1 MDFFL
6 RDGDETRLKNAQLAD
21 DMDLIYSTRHIG
33 PWGPELVAVA
43 MRSGAHVCWYCQELF
58 NEGRSQLRPIE
69 VRHGYTLI
77 LMHAGCIG
85 KKPRSAAVFNDLVR
99 GHQMRR
105 EATKIVKGSA
115 ALDAIR
121 GESDS
126 PMSLDPELFASAR
139 KALAEDNAASIA
151 DGYTPPGAP
160 EEGPFEQLDE
170 PLIQLAEGLDTVRS
184 RETLSSDDGD
194 NGAA

>member
-21 DMDLIYSTRHIG
+21 EMDLLYSKNHIG
-33 PWGPELVAVA
+33 PWGPELVACA

-58 NEGRSQLRPIE
+58 NENRSQLRQIE

-85 KKPRSAAVFNDLVR
+85 KKPRTAQVFNDLVR

-105 EATKIVKGSA
+105 EATRIVKGSA
-115 ALDAIR
+115 VLDEAR
-121 GESDS
+121 GVSNS
-126 PMSLDPELFASAR
+126 PMSLDSELFASAR
-139 KALAEDNAASIA
+139 QALIAEGEDAFESE
-151 DGYTPPGAP
+151 PEVEGAP
-160 EEGPFEQLDE
+160 IT
-170 PLIQLAEGLDTVRS
+170 PLIHITEELDTVRS
-184 RETLSSDDGD
+184 RETLLTDDGD
-194 NGAA
+194 NSAP